1 MIAIAVFTILAV
13 LGAAAL
19 GLCVHLLWL
28 LVADPIALYRLVARV
43 VGL

>member
-1 MIAIAVFTILAV
+1 VIAIALFTVLAV

-28 LVADPIALYRLVARV
+28 LVTDPLALYRLVAWV
-43 VGL
+43 VGR